1 MNAMNDD
8 DDADLRE
15 AFRTLKEHDRAH
27 APSFARTRARAD
39 TASRARARTRV
50 VGAFATVG
58 AVVLAFVALA
68 VLRPQPETS
77 PEPARWAVLP
87 AAAEPLGFL
96 ARPPTAPVTSSERL
110 LELERSW

>member
-1 MNAMNDD
+1 MND

-39 TASRARARTRV
+39 GASRARARARV
-50 VGAFATVG
+50 VGAFAAGG
-58 AVVLAFVALA
+58 AVVVALVALA

-77 PEPARWAVLP
+77 PEPEAWAVLP
-87 AAAEPLGFL
+87 RVAEPLAFL
-96 ARPPTAPVTSSERL
+96 TRPPTAPVTSSERL